1 MSKKLDIELSQE
13 VAKQAG
19 EKITKVKE
27 ELEENKDSFNLFL
40 RETINDSNEN
50 VKFIRKSN
58 RVLSILFGV
67 FAIIALC
74 AIVLL
79 SMYNQHLVKQMADEN
94 TQRLMDFINSTEFYY
109 DVELTNENSD
119 FNYNNLITK

>member
-1 MSKKLDIELSQE
+1 MNKKLDIELSQE

-67 FAIIALC
+67 FAIVALC

-109 DVELTNENSD
+109 DVELKNENSD
-119 FNYNNLITK
+119 FNYNNLISK